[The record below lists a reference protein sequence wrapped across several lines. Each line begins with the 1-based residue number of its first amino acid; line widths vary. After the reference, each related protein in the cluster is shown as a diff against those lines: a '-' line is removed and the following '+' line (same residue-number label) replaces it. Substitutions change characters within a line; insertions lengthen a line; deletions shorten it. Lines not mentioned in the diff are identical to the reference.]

1 MANQTPLWSTSDIDL
16 KKQIQDDNLRWYG
29 LSVNSNQEEIVVEN
43 IKERIKKV
51 WLEEDIQDFFIPII
65 NEIITRKGKKVI
77 KPKKLYPWYMFI
89 RMKMN
94 EKIWYIVRNTPWVR
108 LIIWADIRPIPI
120 EEDQFQRIVDDIK
133 EKNQKLTTKSSF
145 KVDDIVMIKESTF
158 KNMKWKVVEV
168 DNIRGALTVMIEF
181 MWRTTPVTM
190 PFEKVDLVV

>member
-1 MANQTPLWSTSDIDL
+1 MTNQPPTGSTTEIDL

-51 WLEEDIQDFFIPII
+51 WLEEDIKDFFIPIV
-65 NEIITRKGKKVI
+65 NEIITRKGKKTL

-89 RMKMN
+89 KMRMN

-120 EEDQFQRIVDDIK
+120 EEEQFQRMVDDIN
-133 EKNQKLTTKSSF
+133 EKNKKLTTKSSF
-145 KVDDIVMIKESTF
+145 NVDDIVMIKESTF

-168 DNIRGALTVMIEF
+168 DNIRGTLTVMIEF

>member
-1 MANQTPLWSTSDIDL
+1 MTTQPPVWSTTDIDL

-120 EEDQFQRIVDDIK
+120 EENEFQRIVDDIK
-133 EKNQKLTTKSSF
+133 EKNKKITTKSSF
-145 KVDDIVMIKESTF
+145 KMDDIVMIKESTF

-168 DNIRGALTVMIEF
+168 DNIRWTLTIMIEF